1 MPTIELETRIH
12 APIERVFDLARSID
26 AHMDSTGK
34 TGEQAVAGRTSGLIE
49 LGEQVTWEAKHFGV
63 RQRLTVEITTMDR
76 PRMFEDVMV
85 GGAFKAM
92 RHTHR
97 FAEEGGVTTMTDTFR
112 FSAPFGPLG
121 RVAERLLLTRYMR
134 SFLIERNRVLKAA
147 AESNGWTRYLVGG
160 TGA

>member
-26 AHMDSTGK
+26 AHLDSTGK
-34 TGEQAVAGRTSGLIE
+34 TAEMAVAGRTSGLIE
-49 LGEQVTWEAKHFGV
+49 LGERVTWEAIHFGV
-63 RQRLTVEITTMDR
+63 RQRLTVEVTTMDR
-76 PRMFEDVMV
+76 PAMFEDVMV
-85 GGAFKAM
+85 SGAFKAM

-112 FSAPFGPLG
+112 YSTPLGPLG

-134 SFLIERNRVLKAA
+134 SFLIERNRILKAT
-147 AESNGWTRYLVGG
+147 AESDGWTRYLAGG